1 MANAIS
7 NRLDVSELDF
17 DNIKSNLKTFLQNQ
31 AEFSDYDF
39 EGSGMAVLL
48 DLLAYNTHYLSFNAN
63 MLSNELYLDSADI
76 RKNVVSL
83 ARQLGYTPTSVKSPV
98 ASIDITV
105 NNVPTTVA
113 SIVMEKGT
121 TFNTTIDQISYNFIT
136 NEDVTAT
143 PTDGVYKFSNVNI
156 YEGTLVNFQYTVD
169 STDVDQHFH
178 IPSNQADTSTLK
190 VKIQN
195 SASDTTT
202 NTYTRSHTLTEID
215 STSKVYF
222 LQECDDG
229 RFEVYFGDGVLGKAL
244 EDGNIVKLEYVV
256 TNMSQSNGASSFVLG
271 STVGGYTDVSIQTKS
286 NAQGGT
292 VAQSNNS
299 IRFNA
304 PLQYQ
309 SQNRAVT
316 VKDYET
322 LTQTFYPNAES
333 ISAYGGE
340 DAETPVYGAV
350 YIGIVPK
357 SGSTLTETT
366 KKSIVDNLK
375 KYNVASVTPVIVT
388 PETTS
393 ILLTSNVKYN
403 ENLTTKSSDTIR
415 TNIIS
420 TLRNFNS
427 NNLRKFEGLFRYSQL
442 VQDIDDTDTSI
453 LSNITTIKVR
463 KDFTPTLDSSITY
476 QVYFRNALYNP
487 HSGHNTSAGGILES
501 SGFKISG
508 NDNEMFLNDDGQ
520 GNIRMY
526 YLVSGVKTYIN
537 NTQGIIN
544 YTTGQITLTSINISS
559 VSNIRGSA
567 STVIELTVKP
577 NSNDIIPVRDQI
589 LAIDVANSSVTV
601 ETDSFATG
609 TSDGGTT
616 YTTTSSY

>member
-1 MANAIS
+1 
-7 NRLDVSELDF
+7 
-17 DNIKSNLKTFLQNQ
+17 
-31 AEFSDYDF
+31 
-39 EGSGMAVLL
+39 
-48 DLLAYNTHYLSFNAN
+48 
-63 MLSNELYLDSADI
+63 
-76 RKNVVSL
+76 
-83 ARQLGYTPTSVKSPV
+83 
-98 ASIDITV
+98 
-105 NNVPTTVA
+105 
-113 SIVMEKGT
+113 
-121 TFNTTIDQISYNFIT
+121 
-136 NEDVTAT
+136 
-143 PTDGVYKFSNVNI
+143 
-156 YEGTLVNFQYTVD
+156 
-169 STDVDQHFH
+169 
-178 IPSNQADTSTLK
+178 
-190 VKIQN
+190 
-195 SASDTTT
+195 
-202 NTYTRSHTLTEID
+202 LTEID

-537 NTQGIIN
+537 NTQGTIN